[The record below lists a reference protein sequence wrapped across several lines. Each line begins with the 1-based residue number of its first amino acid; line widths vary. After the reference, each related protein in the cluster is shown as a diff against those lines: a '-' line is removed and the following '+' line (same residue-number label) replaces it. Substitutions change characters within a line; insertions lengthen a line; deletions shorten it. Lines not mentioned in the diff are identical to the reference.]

1 VQAVLWNPV
10 VIHKDTIGTL
20 ISDRFHTRE
29 QIYATGTGDA
39 TRAANPRKD
48 D

>member
-1 VQAVLWNPV
+1 
-10 VIHKDTIGTL
+10 L

-39 TRAANPRKD
+39 ARAANPRKD